1 MRSRWTVSPT
11 IDLHIDVDTTYKVQE
26 LHDFDRP
33 HAGGHCLIG
42 VLPCTLAVAA
52 KRPFSYFVLS

>member
-11 IDLHIDVDTTYKVQE
+11 IDVDTTYKVQE